1 MDLRSAPR
9 YPIQYP
15 IAFSGDLIAGQG
27 TVTDVSNTDSFGGS
41 SLVKA
46 TGIRIG
52 VPAHG
57 S

>member
-9 YPIQYP
+9 YPNQYP

-27 TVTDVSNTDSFGGS
+27 TATDVSNTDSFGGS